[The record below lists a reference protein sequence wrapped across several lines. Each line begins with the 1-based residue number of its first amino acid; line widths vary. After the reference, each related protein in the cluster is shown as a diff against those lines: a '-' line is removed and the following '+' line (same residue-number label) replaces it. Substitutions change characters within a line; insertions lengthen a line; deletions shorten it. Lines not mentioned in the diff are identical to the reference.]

1 MSFDWVIG
9 LSGSIL
15 VFLKNQNEV
24 ILIKKK
30 QKLTGYNRVFD
41 RVLPGH
47 VGRRVTSGFDF
58 FYFFLNP
65 ARFQPRILSRPAKP
79 GRVSKLWFEIF
90 YEEKC
95 QTPLSWDDDA
105 GKRKLLGLELV
116 QMIIDKIQIIRS
128 WMKRVQGI

>member
-1 MSFDWVIG
+1 LSFDWVTG

-24 ILIKKK
+24 ILIKKTK
-30 QKLTGYNRVFD
+30 VNGLQPSFWPGLAGSCRS
-41 RVLPGH
+41 PGH
-47 VGRRVTSGFDF
+47 LGFWF
-58 FYFFLNP
+58 FLFFLNP
-65 ARFQPRILSRPAKP
+65 ARFQPRILSRPAEP